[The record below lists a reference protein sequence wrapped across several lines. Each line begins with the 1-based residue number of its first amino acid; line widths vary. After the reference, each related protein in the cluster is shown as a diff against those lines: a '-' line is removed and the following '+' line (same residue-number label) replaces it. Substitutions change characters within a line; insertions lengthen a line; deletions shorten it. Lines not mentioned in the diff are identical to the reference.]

1 MAANASRSLIIRG
14 YPEFCTLGD
23 AWDELA
29 TRTGNEAAWLTHG
42 WLDCWWRAFGTECQ
56 MFIPTVWEDDR
67 LVAAAPMMV
76 KKEKVKRIGCR
87 VLRFMEN
94 GLTPRS
100 QLLLDPSFPEAVNGI
115 WRLILSE
122 RKRWDLAVL
131 ANVPHQDVPMDIWR
145 DTLAASGLRFVEMP
159 DRQSPFID
167 LSQGYEAF
175 LAGISR
181 KQRENIKASGSRLSR
196 RGTVNVRVYA
206 RSEELLP
213 VLEVCAG
220 ISSRSWKA
228 VGHFD
233 LASRPAH
240 RAFYRSL
247 ATEPSTEGRLLVF
260 ILRLDEQPIAFNI
273 VVRSGSY
280 VTGLVTDY
288 NLDYKQASP
297 GVYLLS
303 RLLEELVPLG
313 VSRCDMAGQAYE
325 YKLSWTKDY
334 LPHSQFRIFHGG
346 AKSRLLYRAEILA
359 MKLRRP
365 EPGGAIRRLTQ
376 GRAGPA

>member
-14 YPEFCTLGD
+14 YPEFCKLGD

-76 KKEKVKRIGCR
+76 KKERVKRVGCR

-100 QLLLDPSFPEAVNGI
+100 QLLLDPSFPEAVNGM

-122 RKRWDLAVL
+122 RRRWDLAVL
-131 ANVPHQDVPMDIWR
+131 ANVPHQDAQVDIWR

-181 KQRENIKASGSRLSR
+181 KKRENINASRNRLSR
-196 RGTVNVRVYA
+196 CGVVSMQMYS
-206 RSEELLP
+206 RSTELLP
-213 VLEVCAG
+213 ALEICAG

-260 ILRLDEQPIAFNI
+260 ILRLDEQPIAFNM

-280 VTGLVTDY
+280 VTGLATDY
-288 NLDYKQASP
+288 DLTYRRASP
-297 GVYLLS
+297 GAYLFS
-303 RLLEELVPLG
+303 RLLAELVTLG
-313 VSRCDMAGQAYE
+313 ISRCDMAGQAYE
-325 YKLSWTKDY
+325 YKLSWARDS
-334 LPHSQFRIFHGG
+334 LSHSQFRIFHTGV
-346 AKSRLLYRAEILA
+346 KSRLLYRAEILA
-359 MKLRRP
+359 TKLRRP
-365 EPGGAIRRLTQ
+365 EPGGAIRSV
-376 GRAGPA
+376 GRETAGSA